1 MADALKCD
9 RCGCFYTFDDKSL
22 RPSANKKNTKLVESV
37 LCRQTGIA
45 FLIWTCVLLAQLNL
59 CDF

>member
-22 RPSANKKNTKLVESV
+22 RPSVNKRYKVGGVCFMSTEGV
-37 LCRQTGIA
+37 A
-45 FLIWTCVLLAQLNL
+45 FLVWTCVLLAQLNL
-59 CDF
+59 CGF